1 MKTVETKTSSTA
13 SNQIQKKQQPFFNKG
28 GEGSFFSKSNEAT
41 QSFFSPSIV
50 QAKLTIGQPND
61 KYEVEADAMA
71 DKVVQRL
78 SQPENNSISSTSS
91 GTVQRQCSSCEEE
104 EKLQKKED
112 LLDKET
118 NAVQLKPI
126 FESNSEETNVQAK
139 LINTSI
145 VQTKCATCDQE
156 EYVLRK
162 EEEEL
167 PDNDQLLQRKGID
180 TPSENTSNLESR
192 LNSSKGGG
200 RSLPSDLQTSMGSE
214 FGADFSKVKIHTG
227 SEAVQMSQD
236 IGAQAFTHGSD
247 IYFNQG
253 KYDTNSNSGKHL
265 LAHELTHTVQQGAS
279 DVTPSVQKLS
289 WDDVR
294 QAGSSAL
301 SSAGRGLTN
310 IGGAISDT
318 VSSGVDTVR
327 NVGASFMR
335 TTLNQYAPGLWDL
348 LTNGV
353 DAELKR
359 RIFQSV
365 MRVVRN
371 LKTQIENSDLVGKIR
386 DFFSNSKVKLKQ
398 WKNEV
403 ADKCNTLYEKIDALV
418 SFFGDMTD
426 PVIQQIR
433 LGLQT
438 LGGYASAFWDNIGK
452 PAWEAIRQFAGD
464 AWDWLQSTARWIWD
478 RTEGIRQLF
487 VDIWEWIKTQLGLLQ
502 DSATSIWDRFKE
514 IAAEVWEEIKSY
526 IEPVLQPLKV
536 LGGLMLAFSP
546 LGPIVAIY
554 QAGPRIWE
562 SLKWVVTN
570 WSGWQ
575 TLIDLK
581 DQFANEILPAISRGA
596 QQAKLHLQQ
605 AVTWVNGI
613 VTSVKQA
620 VKDFLNSIGILQ
632 VVDEVRGFM
641 AELRLLFNQIKAEFD
656 SLYTSLKEDFNAVM
670 TLAKDLLQSLWECVR
685 PILDFVLGIVA
696 LVINPF
702 MWPVYAVAL
711 ITRLAW
717 FFLPRDLKIVAID
730 FVIELLRGAVEY
742 LRPSGVPEQI
752 WIIFRSGA
760 VSFLNR
766 LDGYTPD
773 EKINF
778 VNKILNLLIDPRT
791 YGAWMRGLIGG
802 FLHQAW
808 TLVSGVI
815 SLGIE
820 MPSIIQG
827 IINFFRNLVPDV
839 QMLERMLDRITE
851 LSMRI
856 QELLARGNLLQYIIN
871 TVMNSPQVLVD
882 WISETTGEAANFAE
896 NTGREMAEGLFTYV
910 NTMTSSGV
918 GYKIGDIIGRILFEV
933 LLTKGIGFVIGKIT
947 QGIAWFRRILGMLR
961 SGARNAARG
970 LLQRAKE
977 LFTWVMDKMRTLF
990 QRLGEAL
997 GRIFASFKRLIDDI
1011 IAWIMRAIRGGGRM
1025 LGDIA
1030 QNRLRW
1036 ELFERSV
1043 GLFTS
1048 AHRNPEGFRRSV
1060 ARNMFRNVF
1069 TGFRDVARMP
1079 RLRSVRVA
1087 NDPEYIGLWELR
1099 AVKKFGVNRLGSH
1112 VVGHLAMPRRMRY
1125 EENPVIGMTER
1136 LRRLIGRHRFI
1147 IEGNLNR
1154 PEPVVRSRRRTLN
1167 RLLNRRREELY
1178 NSDNEETNL
1187 ESKRRAV
1194 NELFQQKRVLGRG
1207 IARYKSA
1214 VDDLYRESGRARIVN
1229 EAYDEVRT
1237 VFPVMA
1243 RNLEIIGLDPE
1254 ADLPETNVTF
1264 NTEGNR
1270 AKEMLAEPLTRIPG
1284 NTRGQTP
1291 SQYPLGW
1298 SLIDVNL
1305 RRSGAWVRA
1314 HMLSHRLHGP
1324 GTRNNLFPGTRHMN
1338 LDNMESRV
1346 ERPLKN
1352 LVWNR
1357 GKVMYYRVS
1366 LTYGNTGTFEDIP
1379 TRVFL
1384 EYGEYNPRT
1393 RRRSRT
1399 RRRGYNQDP
1408 PDAAAVLNSINRS
1421 TATDLN
1427 RIARNN
1433 GHINMGNFFRVL
1445 VRERRANGN
1454 YVAGD
1459 FDDIKDRLRNS
1470 NAYVTDSILNR
1481 HVNNLESMVN
1491 NTVLIF

>member
-13 SNQIQKKQQPFFNKG
+13 NNLIQAKRQPFFNK
-28 GEGSFFSKSNEAT
+28 EGQDSFFSKQNETA
-41 QSFFSPSIV
+41 QPFFNTSSAI
-50 QAKLTIGQPND
+50 QTKLTIGQAND

-78 SQPENNSISSTSS
+78 NQPVTNSIANKPS
-91 GTVQRQCSSCEEE
+91 GLIQRQCSSCEEE

-247 IYFNQG
+247 IYFNEG

-327 NVGASFMR
+327 NAGASFMR

-353 DAELKR
+353 DVELKR

-632 VVDEVRGFM
+632 VIDEVRGFM

-752 WIIFRSGA
+752 WNIFRSGA

-778 VNKILNLLIDPRT
+778 VNKVLNLLIDPRT

-839 QMLERMLDRITE
+839 EMLERMLDRITE
-851 LSMRI
+851 LSTRL
-856 QELLARGNLLQYIIN
+856 QELLARENLLQYIIN

-882 WISETTGEAANFAE
+882 WINETTGEAANFAE

-1011 IAWIMRAIRGGGRM
+1011 IAWIMRALKGT
-1025 LGDIA
+1025 A
-1030 QNRLRW
+1030 QNILAWSAFVAQVMGLTRGINTGYEGKTRREAANLFNAIRLP
-1036 ELFERSV
+1036 F
-1043 GLFTS
+1043 
-1048 AHRNPEGFRRSV
+1048 NSV
-1060 ARNMFRNVF
+1060 AGVPFGAGTRNRRLVQDEENSGYWKLM
-1069 TGFRDVARMP
+1069 AR
-1079 RLRSVRVA
+1079 
-1087 NDPEYIGLWELR
+1087 
-1099 AVKKFGVNRLGSH
+1099 KKFGVN
-1112 VVGHLAMPRRMRY
+1112 P
-1125 EENPVIGMTER
+1125 
-1136 LRRLIGRHRFI
+1136 
-1147 IEGNLNR
+1147 IEGTVGTQVGRILI
-1154 PEPVVRSRRRTLN
+1154 
-1167 RLLNRRREELY
+1167 
-1178 NSDNEETNL
+1178 
-1187 ESKRRAV
+1187 
-1194 NELFQQKRVLGRG
+1194 KRVISGPANGR
-1207 IARYKSA
+1207 
-1214 VDDLYRESGRARIVN
+1214 
-1229 EAYDEVRT
+1229 
-1237 VFPVMA
+1237 
-1243 RNLEIIGLDPE
+1243 
-1254 ADLPETNVTF
+1254 
-1264 NTEGNR
+1264 
-1270 AKEMLAEPLTRIPG
+1270 
-1284 NTRGQTP
+1284 
-1291 SQYPLGW
+1291 
-1298 SLIDVNL
+1298 
-1305 RRSGAWVRA
+1305 
-1314 HMLSHRLHGP
+1314 
-1324 GTRNNLFPGTRHMN
+1324 
-1338 LDNMESRV
+1338 
-1346 ERPLKN
+1346 
-1352 LVWNR
+1352 WNR
-1357 GKVMYYRVS
+1357 GK
-1366 LTYGNTGTFEDIP
+1366 
-1379 TRVFL
+1379 
-1384 EYGEYNPRT
+1384 
-1393 RRRSRT
+1393 
-1399 RRRGYNQDP
+1399 Q
-1408 PDAAAVLNSINRS
+1408 A
-1421 TATDLN
+1421 
-1427 RIARNN
+1427 
-1433 GHINMGNFFRVL
+1433 
-1445 VRERRANGN
+1445 VRERIREGFSPSDLNKRTLDNILEPYKENFRYRKLEVEWDERENDWNVIASMSPAKNIGKIKNGN
-1454 YVAGD
+1454 GSIQQKINKPIIQKADTTDKEIAEINQSSTLPDGSARKPIPITWYKNPNNYPTISFSNYNSSRWRGRTPQRPLNTPTVNFGSETWIEIPPTQYNSFPTSGSLSSRYSVITRSNGRRYLRIGIANRFMPSLGFIVRRQRAGGRSRAIQGRFRTLMRNYNNTNLRQMD
-1459 FDDIKDRLRNS
+1459 HVIDIGLGGRYS
-1470 NAYVTDSILNR
+1470 NADHI
-1481 HVNNLESMVN
+1481 NNLWPLDTGANQGGNQVYGQEVTFWDSTAS
-1491 NTVLIF
+1491 TVRTVRLYQLQYTENKFFKIERFA